1 MLDDD
6 DENANLPAEGAIP
19 VAGEGW
25 PASAAGAEPSSPA
38 FIPYHPS
45 MNAQQRRMIDMMNTR
60 KMQEYRQELQ
70 ERRSAA
76 TREAVSDRQQRSF
89 EFRERNANARRAYS
103 EQQADRRQQ
112 ERLNTEQRKSQYEAD
127 RRDATEAMKIRA
139 EDRAAARREAHER
152 RVEHEKRLQN
162 DPDYRREFEF
172 AGVDQAEA
180 AGRDASR
187 RRALDALPDQT
198 PRTMAL
204 PIGMGNGPGASF
216 NAPSTAM
223 QMPEGA
229 GRAVGDSQKALDLRL
244 DREFGGAEKPEEALL
259 SRTRAQ
265 ARIDKD
271 YETLSGYADD
281 AKLEATTRSRPRRDA
296 FKKDADE
303 RTDTYGAELDKIIN
317 SGKPEKLSELVDTS
331 ALPKVDPQRKNR
343 MIGLMDKLAAFND
356 LRSNELAEAVYA
368 VALSPRTRLGLVT
381 TPNGRFLEIGER
393 GDSSRLAVDQDT
405 YRQLM
410 ELRGVRQR
418 EFEKAEKAA
427 ADRQKE
433 AEAKK
438 RTARSEKMQA
448 IDDADLFERDA
459 MRSPRDEVIYR
470 GAQTMQG
477 RAKFEDAMRRMRE
490 RAGAED

>member
-25 PASAAGAEPSSPA
+25 PGSAGGADIAPPPYFSPPPGA
-38 FIPYHPS
+38 
-45 MNAQQRRMIDMMNTR
+45 NAEQRRMFDMLNAR
-60 KMQEYRQELQ
+60 GMQMYRQVLQ
-70 ERRSAA
+70 DRRSAA
-76 TREAVSDRQQRSF
+76 NQRAIADRQYTNQMAI
-89 EFRERNANARRAYS
+89 EDRRAATQKATDDRQRES
-103 EQQADRRQQ
+103 LLAAEDRRAATQKATDD
-112 ERLNTEQRKSQYEAD
+112 RQRE
-127 RRDATEAMKIRA
+127 TEAMKIRA
-139 EDRAAARREAHER
+139 EQRI
-152 RVEHEKRLQN
+152 EHQKRMQN

-470 GAQTMQG
+470 GAQTMQEIG
-477 RAKFEDAMRRMRE
+477 RAHV
-490 RAGAED
+490 